1 MAGPTSFRQVRLLNG
16 WWDFQ
21 PVLEPD
27 TANPQIPNQVPSRNW
42 ASKAYL
48 VPGFFTDHYYPDQW
62 RQSRSGWARTRFT
75 VADSPHEARFFLT
88 VRAAIPQ
95 AHIFLNGRKVAVQ
108 DDMFIGEPMDVTEA
122 LRVGENELAIFLT
135 EFPTFEH
142 PDNPATKL
150 IEAPWGCCIATE
162 QAGIWQ
168 DVQLE
173 ARPAIHIED
182 VTIRTS
188 VREAKITVITT
199 VRNASGEPFAGTV
212 AAAVEDAGAEALVL
226 PEVEVCIEPG
236 ATAAVTQ
243 QAGWASYRAWCPHD
257 PYLYHLRS
265 EVRRGGQAVDVT
277 RTRFGFR
284 EVWIEGHRIMLNGV
298 PQRWAGEWCHKAHA
312 HWLRPEYVRQW
323 YRQILDLGGNYVR
336 MHTFPHPEYFLDIAD
351 EMGLLVC
358 QETALHGSYQRGHDS
373 PQLWQRARDH
383 VRRMVRRDKNHPSLV
398 LWSVENEM
406 RWALNIMPSAREE
419 LPKLRAL
426 FNELDPTRPAYH
438 DGDSS
443 LWNEDAQEIISRH
456 YGTNCH
462 GLGWWDKRR
471 PLHAGEVGRWHYG
484 SPYTAL
490 IWANDEVFADYAAL
504 SRSIAADAARIV
516 ELGRANEVSCLFIW
530 NTSGLDNLR
539 PKEARKF
546 RWDPPES
553 RYAKPLAHKPYES
566 EYAWWQEGSGYR
578 PGFSFEIM
586 RRAFRKLAVV
596 VCQERNQFY
605 LDRPVPH
612 SVWVVND
619 LPQSAEGLLEVR
631 LEQDGRQVWQ
641 DSVPLTVK
649 PGCTEKAEWEI
660 PLSDASPG
668 SAEIVTVFRS
678 SAGTDEVQRVIGLT
692 SPEARTDQLDLPPIA
707 VWGDSAILPW
717 LEAHGVTAVRV
728 GEDVPL
734 DVEATPILVVGER
747 VIEAGSQ
754 QNARLR
760 EFLMAGGR
768 VLVLEQVNSPF
779 PGLAVEYVPT
789 EIAHLRDAG
798 HPVLSGIAEEDLRF
812 FGDDPYGLPSSDSWV
827 TVLPYVKPTA
837 EHVVRPIIDSSG
849 GDFGTG
855 GLRWAPVIEA
865 RIGAGC
871 IIASQLRLTDR
882 LGELPVAD
890 RLLRDALAYLSAYQ
904 PTPGATVG
912 MDRYMAR
919 LLPDALPQFGFAWT
933 LVSDGPAGDVCVL
946 SGEAVPEI
954 DPAAWAAHIAAG
966 NTVIVWG
973 LTEPARRYWEA
984 VTGVR
989 LKLFQP
995 AHPVYQLIAP
1005 EPSPLLAGLSNEDTC
1020 WLDNWP
1026 YRPAGT
1032 KNPIVER
1039 LLVADGGRNHLE
1051 NATRSCLDRLFGD
1064 DRASEWLR
1072 MPTVSECLDGPP
1084 PRVGGGLVEVPVGDG
1099 RVIFCQILWRPD
1111 LWQFRRFLTLLLWNL
1126 GVQTATDIL
1135 AGTSTPSTGLASEG
1149 FPTSAR
1155 ATRLA
1160 GDATLDELISISRR
1174 QVEHLGE
1181 AFTFREWPGWDRI
1194 ETPDGLL
1201 SAEKV
1206 PGSGRIAIGLAVRA
1220 REARKLMQTLGGL
1233 PNPDLQTF
1241 LRLEGSGNV
1250 KAWVNGVP
1258 WAELSLQPGVPG
1270 YVSDIDFEAGV
1281 NCVLVV
1287 WRPDSPAATLRL
1299 LFENKDRR
1307 RETTF
1312 AFV

>member
-1 MAGPTSFRQVRLLNG
+1 MTRRNPERQVRLLNG

-21 PVLEPD
+21 PAEQPD
-27 TANPQIPNQVPSRNW
+27 TANPAIPDEVPTKGW
-42 ASKAYL
+42 AANAYL
-48 VPGFFTDHYYPDQW
+48 VPGSFTDHYYPERW
-62 RQSRSGWARTRFT
+62 RRSRSGWARTRFA
-75 VADSPHEARFFLT
+75 VPEASPDRRLFLT
-88 VRAAIPQ
+88 LRAAIPQ
-95 AHIFLNGRKVAVQ
+95 AHIFLNGRKIAIQ
-108 DDMFIGEPMDVTEA
+108 DDMFIGEPMDVTEV
-122 LRVGENELAIFLT
+122 LRTGENEVAIFLV
-135 EFPTFEH
+135 EFPTFDH
-142 PDNPATKL
+142 PDDPNTKL
-150 IEAPWGCCIATE
+150 IEVPWGCCIATE
-162 QAGIWQ
+162 QAGLWQ
-168 DVQLE
+168 DVELE
-173 ARPAIHIED
+173 ARPAVHAED

-188 VREAKITVITT
+188 VREAKITVITA
-199 VRNASGEPFAGTV
+199 VRNAGDKPFTGTV
-212 AAAVEDAGAEALVL
+212 AAIVEDGRDEVLAL
-226 PEVEVCIEPG
+226 PEMDISIEAG
-236 ATAAVTQ
+236 ATATVIQ
-243 QAGWASYRAWCPHD
+243 EASWGDYRAWSPHD
-257 PYLYHLRS
+257 PHLYQLRT
-265 EVRRGGQAVDVT
+265 EIRHGREPVDIT
-277 RTRFGFR
+277 RSRFGFR

-298 PQRWAGEWCHKAHA
+298 PQRWSGEWCHKAHA
-312 HWLRPEYVRQW
+312 HWLRPEYVRKW
-323 YRQILDLGGNYVR
+323 YAQIRDLGGNYVR

-373 PQLWQRARDH
+373 PQLWQRAREH

-426 FNELDPTRPAYH
+426 FRELDPTRPAYH
-438 DGDSS
+438 EGDSS
-443 LWNEDAQEIISRH
+443 LWNEEAQEIISRH

-462 GLGWWDKRR
+462 GLGWWDRRR

-530 NTSGLDNLR
+530 NTSGLDNFR
-539 PKEARKF
+539 PGEARKF
-546 RWDPPES
+546 RWDQPQS

-566 EYAWWQEGSGYR
+566 EYAWWQEGAGYR

-596 VCQERNQFY
+596 VRQERNQFY
-605 LDRPVPH
+605 LDRAAPH

-619 LPQSAEGLLEVR
+619 LAQPADGSLTVR
-631 LEQDGRQVWQ
+631 LEQEGHTVREDT
-641 DSVPLTVK
+641 VPLAVA
-649 PGCTEKAEWEI
+649 PGCTEAAEWEI
-660 PLSDASPG
+660 PLCDAQPG
-668 SAEIVTVFRS
+668 QAEIVTRFACP
-678 SAGTDEVQRVIGLT
+678 AGEDEVRRRVKLVAA
-692 SPEARTDQLDLPPIA
+692 EVRTEPLSLPTIA
-707 VWGDSAILPW
+707 VWGNSAVLGW
-717 LEAHGVTAVRV
+717 LEAHGVTAVQV

-734 DVEATPILVVGER
+734 DAEATPVLIVGER

-760 EFLMAGGR
+760 DFMMAGGR
-768 VLVLEQVNSPF
+768 VLILEQTNSPF
-779 PGLAVEYVPT
+779 PGLSIEPMPT
-789 EIAHLRDAG
+789 EIAHVRDAT
-798 HPVLSGIAEEDLRF
+798 HPVLAGITEEDLRF

-827 TVLPYVKPTA
+827 TALPYVKPA
-837 EHVVRPIIDSSG
+837 GEQVVRPIIDSSG

-855 GLRWAPVIEA
+855 GLRWTPLVQANV
-865 RIGAGC
+865 GAGC
-871 IIASQLRLTDR
+871 LIASQLRLSDR
-882 LGELPVAD
+882 LTDLPLAD
-890 RLLRDALAYLSAYQ
+890 HLLRNALAYLAAYKSQ
-904 PTPGATVG
+904 PGATVG

-954 DPAAWAAHIAAG
+954 EPAAWAAHAAKG
-966 NTVIVWG
+966 NTIIVWG
-973 LTEPARRYWEA
+973 LTQAARRYWEA

-1005 EPSPLLAGLSNEDTC
+1005 NPSPLLAGLSNEDTC

-1026 YRPAGT
+1026 YRTAGA
-1032 KNPIVER
+1032 KNPIVDH
-1039 LLVADGGRNHLE
+1039 LLVAEGGRNHLE

-1064 DRASEWLR
+1064 DKASEWLR
-1072 MPTVSECLDGPP
+1072 MRTVSEYFDGPP
-1084 PRVGGGLVEVPVGDG
+1084 PRVGGALVEVPVGEG

-1111 LWQFRRFLTLLLWNL
+1111 LWQFRRFLGLLLWNL

-1135 AGTSTPSTGLASEG
+1135 TGPSTPTSGRASEG
-1149 FPTSAR
+1149 FPTSVRAAR
-1155 ATRLA
+1155 A
-1160 GDATLDELISISRR
+1160 LDDESLKELLSLSRR

-1181 AFTFREWPGWDRI
+1181 AFTFREWPGWARI
-1194 ETPDGLL
+1194 ETPNGILSAPEVPGDGLIVL
-1201 SAEKV
+1201 
-1206 PGSGRIAIGLAVRA
+1206 GLAVSTP
-1220 REARKLMQTLGGL
+1220 EPRKMMQTLGGL

-1241 LRLEGSGNV
+1241 LRLEGAGRV
-1250 KAWVNGVP
+1250 KAWVNGAP
-1258 WAELSLQPGVPG
+1258 WADLSLQPGLPA

-1281 NCVLVV
+1281 NCVLLA
-1287 WRPDSPAATLRL
+1287 WQPNSPTDTLRL
-1299 LFENKDRR
+1299 LFENKDHRP
-1307 RETTF
+1307 ETTF